1 MPTLRKGLDFFFLM
15 PWQLPMDP
23 WILISTSCV
32 ILSLYLELH
41 IFPTPNSSHYTLDIL
56 LLDLQFPPWFLPLRH
71 CHLRH
76 LPFSL
81 VINLAPSCLYNNSRD
96 NVTQLLSPFRTT
108 DTMHDSMTIPRN
120 TLFHFTPLRYCLLND
135 LQLFPNN
142 NLAFSTSS
150 VYSSKKTRWTRP
162 RSPVTR
168 LHPQNTPIRYSP
180 RTRTHFP
187 QYTSESWT
195 NREIHHWNFNNSLLA
210 LFKTMDASQVISH
223 FWYCCNNFFLL
234 SLPLLKLLQIILLWI
249 CTFD

>member
-120 TLFHFTPLRYCLLND
+120 TIFHFTPLRYCLLND
-135 LQLFPNN
+135 LQLLSQQQSCVFH
-142 NLAFSTSS
+142 LFS
-150 VYSSKKTRWTRP
+150 VLKKKLGEP
-162 RSPVTR
+162 GLEV
-168 LHPQNTPIRYSP
+168 
-180 RTRTHFP
+180 
-187 QYTSESWT
+187 
-195 NREIHHWNFNNSLLA
+195 
-210 LFKTMDASQVISH
+210 
-223 FWYCCNNFFLL
+223 
-234 SLPLLKLLQIILLWI
+234 PLLGFTLKIRRYDTPHVPVLTFRNTRQSPEQIARFTIETSTI
-249 CTFD
+249 HF